1 MELLLPSR
9 RVVPRILNER
19 EQIILQAVVQLYI
32 LHGTPVGSRNVSK
45 YLERTIRMSPATV
58 RNCMS
63 DLEELGYIMHPHTSA
78 GRVPTDIGYRFYV
91 DSLSTQNMLSM
102 SATDIPL
109 PDLGSTP
116 REHIIRDASR
126 VLSSLS
132 RHLGLVQ
139 LPQLSSAV
147 VRRVE
152 IVQLSSER
160 FVIIIDLDSETLK
173 TVSLETS
180 TPIDH
185 DTIDSLSRYINQR
198 LVGRSLDELKT
209 IFAETLEPEPM
220 HRANFLRLFVE
231 QIGSISSETT
241 SGSILVSGTT
251 NLLDHSETSA
261 PERLRSVIELI
272 ENEDVIVH
280 LLGSTSGVEGVSV
293 RIGNEIEDASLQ
305 EYSLIATKYRAGNAQ
320 GSLGIIGP
328 RRMDYARMISI
339 VHMMSSVLTNTLSA
353 RTPDSPFRRL

>member
-1 MELLLPSR
+1 MEFVWSSR
-9 RVVPRILNER
+9 RVESRPLTER

-32 LHGTPVGSRNVSK
+32 LHGIPVGSRNVSK
-45 YLERTIRMSPATV
+45 YLERTVRMSAATV
-58 RNCMS
+58 RNSMA
-63 DLEELGYIMHPHTSA
+63 DLEEYGYITHPHTSA
-78 GRVPTDIGYRFYV
+78 GRIPTDIGYRFYV
-91 DSLSTQNMLSM
+91 DSLSTQNVLPIT
-102 SATDIPL
+102 ATDFPL
-109 PDLGSTP
+109 PDLGAAP
-116 REHIIRDASR
+116 REHVIRDASR

-139 LPQLSSAV
+139 LPQLSTAV

-152 IVQLSSER
+152 IVRLTSER

-185 DTIDSLSRYINQR
+185 DTIDSLSRYINER
-198 LVGRSLDELKT
+198 LVGRPLQEIHA
-209 IFAETLEPEPM
+209 IFTESIEPQSVGPS
-220 HRANFLRLFVE
+220 NLLRLFVE
-231 QIGSISSETT
+231 QIGSISNDTA
-241 SGSILVSGTT
+241 SGSILVSGAT
-251 NLLDHSETSA
+251 NLLDHTETAA

-280 LLGSTSGVEGVSV
+280 LLGSASGTDGVSV
-293 RIGNEIEDASLQ
+293 RIGNEIHDASLQ
-305 EYSLIATKYRAGNAQ
+305 DYSLIATTYRAGNAQ

-339 VHMMSSVLTNTLSA
+339 VHMMSTVLTNTLSV
-353 RTPDSPFRRL
+353 RTPDSPLGRL